1 MTVSG
6 SLHGIGRWVSYDLN
20 VSNPSVFGE
29 IRDEPV
35 GRVYPDR
42 TAVRAAGLHRHEQA
56 GISGNYA
63 DGADAIVVSG
73 GYKDD
78 RDHGDWIL
86 YTGQGGRDSAGRQIA
101 DQALTRGNRALVLSE
116 ERGLPV
122 RVIRGA
128 RGDKKYSPAT
138 GYRYD
143 GLFSVLRHWVEDSID
158 GPSIYRYELRQLDSE
173 GAWTVPDGSDT
184 TRDTKVGTPPRG
196 NDSPARQASVVQRL
210 VRNSAVTQYI
220 KELYDYRCQ
229 FCGVRLEVDA
239 SAYAEGAHIRPLGGK
254 HRGEDTIGNVLCLCP
269 NDHVLFDK
277 GGLYIDEEHRIVGKG
292 AGAKRS
298 SLQLLHALDFENVA
312 YHRDHI
318 AAVSRHKRG

>member
-1 MTVSG
+1 M
-6 SLHGIGRWVSYDLN
+6 
-20 VSNPSVFGE
+20 FGE
-29 IRDEPV
+29 IYDEPV
-35 GRVYPDR
+35 GRRYPDR
-42 TAVRAAGLHRHEQA
+42 AAVRAAGLHRHEQA

-86 YTGQGGRDSAGRQIA
+86 YTGQGGRDSAGHQIA
-101 DQALTRGNRALVLSE
+101 DQTLTRGNRALVLSE

-128 RGDKKYSPAT
+128 GGDKTYSPVT

-158 GPSIYRYELRQLDSE
+158 GPLIYRYELRQLDSD
-173 GAWTVPDGSDT
+173 GAWTVSGRSGRTADS
-184 TRDTKVGTPPRG
+184 KAGTPPKG
-196 NDSPARQASVVQRL
+196 TTAPARQASVVQRL

-220 KELYDYRCQ
+220 KELYDYTCQ
-229 FCGVRLEVDA
+229 FCGMRLEVDA
-239 SAYAEGAHIRPLGGK
+239 GAYAEGAHIRPLGGK
-254 HRGEDTIGNVLCLCP
+254 HSGEDTIGNVLCLCP

-277 GGLYIDEEHRIVGKG
+277 GGLYVDEAHQVLDKTTG
-292 AGAKRS
+292 AILSR
-298 SLQLLHALDFENVA
+298 LELLHALDVENII

-318 AAVSRHKRG
+318 AAIAQNRTG